1 MLNELQRDSIYFLL
15 LSFKLMHEILV
26 ALSQEN
32 LDIYSIIYAMTLS
45 DLFSSC
51 DGKLVVVFICNV

>member
-26 ALSQEN
+26 ELSQES
-32 LDIYSIIYAMTLS
+32 LDIYSIIYAMTFS
-45 DLFSSC
+45 DLFH
-51 DGKLVVVFICNV
+51 LVMEN